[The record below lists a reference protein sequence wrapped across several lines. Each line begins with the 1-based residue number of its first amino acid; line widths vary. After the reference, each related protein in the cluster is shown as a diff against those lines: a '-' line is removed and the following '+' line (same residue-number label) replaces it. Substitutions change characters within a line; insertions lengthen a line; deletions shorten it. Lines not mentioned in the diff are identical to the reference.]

1 MEIASVAEEIELD
14 ESTLLEKKS
23 LEENKLGWATGVAE
37 FENEIFSQ
45 GNERFSEGFSE
56 VSHKE
61 ITLFS
66 EKELATFLS
75 LDVTIDTD
83 IKDKMTDFTLYFDFW
98 EGWNCSL
105 DCFEGTLV
113 TWLIETAWTM
123 L

>member
-45 GNERFSEGFSE
+45 GE

-66 EKELATFLS
+66 EKEFVTFLS

-83 IKDKMTDFTLYFDFW
+83 IKDKMIDFTLYFDFW